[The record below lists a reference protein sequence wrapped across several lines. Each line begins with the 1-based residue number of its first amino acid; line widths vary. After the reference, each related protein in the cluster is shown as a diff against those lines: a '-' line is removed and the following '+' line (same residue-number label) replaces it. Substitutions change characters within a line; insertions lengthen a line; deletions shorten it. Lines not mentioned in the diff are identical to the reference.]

1 MTLAS
6 FLALALSQ
14 AAAAPADGPV
24 IPCSQVAIGYYTAGA
39 ELAMAETQLET
50 ADAATDA
57 VDRQR
62 RLDTAVEHYLMV
74 NNVDGDEAVK
84 ACALDGLVEAY
95 GPKRLNLH
103 DKLEDVLKKR
113 IAIKPDDVWPF
124 LRLAALQEAR
134 GAVDRAE
141 ETLAAAEKQH
151 PGDADIRKHLAALR
165 ARSTR

>member
-1 MTLAS
+1 MLAP

-14 AAAAPADGPV
+14 AAGPTGGPL

-39 ELAMAETQLET
+39 ELALAEAQLET
-50 ADAATDA
+50 ADTATDA

-95 GPKRLNLH
+95 GPKRLNQP
-103 DKLEDVLKKR
+103 DKLEDALKKR

-124 LRLAALQEAR
+124 LRLAALQEER
-134 GAVDRAE
+134 GALDRAE
-141 ETLAAAEKQH
+141 ETLAAGEKH
-151 PGDADIRKHLAALR
+151 HAADPELRKRLAALR
-165 ARSTR
+165 ARRTR